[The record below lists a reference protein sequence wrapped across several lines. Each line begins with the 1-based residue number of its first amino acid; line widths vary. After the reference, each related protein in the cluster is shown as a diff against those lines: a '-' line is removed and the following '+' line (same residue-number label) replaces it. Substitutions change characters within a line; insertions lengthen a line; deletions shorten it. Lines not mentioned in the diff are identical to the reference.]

1 MLISGRMKL
10 LDVVPARDGVHKY
23 KAVFLQDSGRK
34 RTTAFGA
41 VGYKDFI
48 QYSKEDKDIA
58 AEHKNLYLTR
68 HRKTEHWD
76 QPLTAGALSR
86 WVLWNRPSLQESV
99 EAFRKKFQL

>member
-41 VGYKDFI
+41 QGYKDYI
-48 QYSKEDKDIA
+48 QYSKEGKDVA
-58 AEHKNLYLTR
+58 AEHKSNYLTR
-68 HRKTEHWD
+68 HARTEHWN
-76 QPLTAGALSR
+76 QPMTAGALSR
-86 WVLWNRPSLQESV
+86 WILWGKPTLQSSIAE
-99 EAFRKKFQL
+99 FRKRFQL